1 MLTCR
6 PVEALLETERLCDLR
21 AYIDEHV
28 PDGEDDL
35 SFADIFARSVII
47 SSLIMGESY
56 EETLDIIRVYGM
68 QHCEGTE
75 FSDTMGRLVTNAFN
89 TLPRPVLSGH
99 SLEERTRLITGR
111 KRLYNPD
118 GTVVEVPDDESPSLQ
133 ASA

>member
-1 MLTCR
+1 
-6 PVEALLETERLCDLR
+6 
-21 AYIDEHV
+21 
-28 PDGEDDL
+28 
-35 SFADIFARSVII
+35 
-47 SSLIMGESY
+47 MGEGY